1 MKNLAIL
8 CVDDEDFILEFLTEQ
23 LSQYLSDEYHIEV
36 ALGGAEAL
44 SKLETFPPRRME
56 LAVAIADQNMPGL
69 SGDELLI
76 KIHRRHPR
84 AIKIMLT
91 AHPSSEALGKALNM
105 ANLYRYIAKPW
116 NETDLILTVREAL
129 RRYTQEEQLA
139 RKNRELQQ
147 LTASLEQIVE
157 ERTEALILINE
168 KLHQEIADRRQS
180 EAEFRHIVQNVSSA
194 IVRWSPA
201 GQVLFINDYGSKFFG
216 YEKHEIVG
224 QNLMGKLIPDIETS
238 GRNLKGLIEKIC
250 RNPKRYAV
258 HENENIRSN
267 GDRVW
272 VTWVNQPIYDD
283 RGRLTEILSVAT
295 DTTERRLA
303 EEALRSEQQ
312 KSERL
317 LLNILPQPIAE
328 RLKQDEGKI
337 IAEKFDDVTILFA
350 DIVGFTALSERLP
363 PARLAALLNGFFEEM
378 LHEVFALGGTLDK
391 FIGDCI
397 MAFFGAPE
405 PQPDHADRAVEAAR
419 GMLDRLEQL
428 NATGEL
434 SEPLQLRIAI
444 NSGRAVVGDVG
455 SSQRVDYT
463 VLGGTINLAARIE
476 PICPPGRCAVGPA
489 TYARL
494 RSPQQFEILGDYT
507 FKGIDRPVRIYQ
519 LRRQ

>member
-350 DIVGFTALSERLP
+350 DIVGFTPLADRLP
-363 PARLAALLNGFFEEM
+363 PLELVKMLNYIFSIFDQQVELLELEKIK
-378 LHEVFALGGTLDK
+378 T
-391 FIGDCI
+391 IGDAYMVVAGLPI
-397 MAFFGAPE
+397 PR
-405 PQPDHADRAVEAAR
+405 PDHAEAIADMALSIQLLVDHFQFEDIEPFQVR
-419 GMLDRLEQL
+419 IGINTGPVVAGVIGIQRFIYDLWGDTVNVASRMESSGEAGKIQVTEATYDRLKDRYVFE
-428 NATGEL
+428 
-434 SEPLQLRIAI
+434 RR
-444 NSGRAVVGDVG
+444 GRVFVKGKGQMNTYWLLG
-455 SSQRVDYT
+455 SQ
-463 VLGGTINLAARIE
+463 
-476 PICPPGRCAVGPA
+476 
-489 TYARL
+489 
-494 RSPQQFEILGDYT
+494 
-507 FKGIDRPVRIYQ
+507 
-519 LRRQ
+519 